1 MAKSKRPAT
10 TIMLPHARAQQL
22 RDLAKNEA
30 VSVVELI
37 ERFINRAIEEGDLA
51 DNLPRFPIW
60 ASGMKVVCV
69 LDNIV
74 LPALT
79 PGTARVLA
87 DVIMSYVNLEKSQ
100 NSKPA
105 KLRDGT
111 ILMVRRAGRGL
122 AIIAKD
128 VDGALNQASMTL
140 QMGRDLARQ
149 LRKQADL
156 AESTS

>member
-1 MAKSKRPAT
+1 MIKSKRPAT

-51 DNLPRFPIW
+51 DNLPDFPIW

-69 LDNIV
+69 FDNIA

-87 DVIMSYVNLEKSQ
+87 DVIMGYVNLDKSQ
-100 NSKPA
+100 DSKPVQ
-105 KLRDGT
+105 LRDGT

-128 VDGALNQASMTL
+128 VDGSLNQASMTL
-140 QMGRDLARQ
+140 QMGRDIARQ